1 MTDDVTDSRV
11 RQWLRTH
18 RDTAYRS
25 ECIAR
30 ELKRDASLIRAVVS
44 TLVFAQHAYW
54 AGHCDCGKRGIK
66 HGR

>member
-1 MTDDVTDSRV
+1 MTDDVTESLV

-18 RDTAYRS
+18 RDRAYCS

-30 ELKRDASLIRAVVS
+30 ELKPDASLIRAVMS
-44 TLVFAQHAYW
+44 QLVFAQHAYW
-54 AGHCDCGKRGIK
+54 AGHCDCRKRGIK